1 MKQELNRSQNSLF
14 PSQEFESEDDE
25 SWQVSYLDIITIVL
39 GFLIILLSASQITK
53 QEFTSLSSI
62 FGKLS
67 EESEFITTPINN
79 IQEEL
84 YTLLEPDINAGN
96 IEIIRDLN
104 DIRIRF
110 RSDDLYQSGS
120 AKLETPAIDL
130 INRVLIALM
139 QVHYNDFQIDIEGHT
154 DSTPIS
160 SDTYPSNWELSTAR
174 ASNIVRYFNEAGVSS
189 KRLKASGYAD
199 SRPVIEYDS
208 LGLPFAAPKDVN
220 RRVVL
225 RLYYD
230 AENLRRDMSQ
240 PADSTRAEQ
249 NLPEEELLANDHAVE
264 ELSVPVKDTDVDM
277 VISNE
282 PVMLE
287 VTSQQKIDEQLAQN
301 SPTSV
306 PENTEDEQLSTD
318 RQTPETSQSSSQD
331 TTPTEIQPKPV
342 VETPKEQPK
351 PVEPKREEPAKLPA
365 PTNTMPNLLRVDQ
378 RCVFSV
384 ELASFD
390 ELSRGFQRANTLEE
404 QSGESLEI
412 LYNNHQYSLRNK
424 TTQSFANALDEQA
437 RIATQINDA
446 DIGVVHQC
454 YNNTYQRPR
463 PIKYQIQFGAFQNRD
478 NGLSYAMNLL
488 DKYDIQ
494 TYMDRSGDNYNVMM
508 GPYDTREEVLS
519 KMQELRE
526 KGVES
531 SIFIKH
537 QIESASEYKYA
548 YQIQIVTSR
557 SIGEAQQSASQ
568 IAEATGVNTR
578 VVELIPG
585 QYSVMSGQSTSWN
598 ETQTIFNRLRT
609 SRYETDPVIFI
620 LEYR

>member
-1 MKQELNRSQNSLF
+1 MKKKPLKLTGSLYPIQEL
-14 PSQEFESEDDE
+14 ESEDDE

-67 EESEFITTPINN
+67 EESEFITVPVNN

-84 YTLLEPDINAGN
+84 YTLLEDDIEAGN
-96 IEIIRDLN
+96 LEIIRDLN

-110 RSDDLYQSGS
+110 SSDDLYESGS
-120 AKLETPAIDL
+120 AQLEEPALDL
-130 INRVLIALM
+130 INRVLIAMM
-139 QVHYNDFQIDIEGHT
+139 QVKYNDFQIDVEGHT

-160 SDTYPSNWELSTAR
+160 TSNYPSNWELSTAR
-174 ASNIVRYFNEAGVSS
+174 ASNIVRYFNEAGITS

-208 LGLPFAAPKDVN
+208 VGFPFAAPKEVN

-240 PADSTRAEQ
+240 PGDSAASDEITA
-249 NLPEEELLANDHAVE
+249 EELIAQLDE
-264 ELSVPVKDTDVDM
+264 EQPNSNQSASDDI
-277 VISNE
+277 VISDE
-282 PVMLE
+282 PAM
-287 VTSQQKIDEQLAQN
+287 VTVAPQRDIDEQIAQRN
-301 SPTSV
+301 STPPPLDETEEEKAQEEVTQPVSNPT
-306 PENTEDEQLSTD
+306 PPKTEEVAK
-318 RQTPETSQSSSQD
+318 TPE
-331 TTPTEIQPKPV
+331 PV
-342 VETPKEQPK
+342 VEEPKEQP
-351 PVEPKREEPAKLPA
+351 EPAKPAPIPA

-384 ELASFD
+384 ELAEFS
-390 ELSRGFQRANTLEE
+390 ELSRGFQRANSLAD
-404 QSGESLEI
+404 QAGEPLEI
-412 LYNNHQYSLRNK
+412 LYNNDEYSLRTSTTSSFSEALALQNK
-424 TTQSFANALDEQA
+424 LSSTLS
-437 RIATQINDA
+437 DA

-478 NGLSYAMNLL
+478 NGLNYTMSLL
-488 DKYDIQ
+488 DRYGIQ
-494 TYMDRSGDNYNVMM
+494 TYMDRTGDTYNVMM
-508 GPYDTREEVLS
+508 GPFDTRQEVLA
-519 KMQELRE
+519 KMQELRD

-537 QIESASEYKYA
+537 QTESVSEYKYA
-548 YQIQIVTSR
+548 YQIQIVTSQ
-557 SIGEAQQSASQ
+557 SIGEAQSSASQ
-568 IAEATGVNTR
+568 ISEATGVNTR

-585 QYSVMSGQSTSWN
+585 QYSVMTGQSTSWN
-598 ETQTIFNRLRT
+598 ETQTIFNRLRN
-609 SRYETDPVIFI
+609 SRYNTDPVIFI
-620 LEYR
+620 LEYI